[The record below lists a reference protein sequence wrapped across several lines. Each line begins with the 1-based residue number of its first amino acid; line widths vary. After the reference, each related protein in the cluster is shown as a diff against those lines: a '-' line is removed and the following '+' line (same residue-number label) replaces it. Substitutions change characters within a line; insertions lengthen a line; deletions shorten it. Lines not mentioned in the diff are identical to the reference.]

1 MSAMNDQPQVT
12 ARDPDQ
18 HRRHRPVWVNRMLV
32 GAVVGVILI
41 IAVLIGMAVVPR
53 WWAQRIGD
61 QVDSSQ
67 VSGTGIGL
75 FYGTVFTLL
84 PLFALRFMLR
94 RHKHWKFRVSMLALA
109 ALLALPNLFTLGIV
123 IGNGNAAHA
132 GERILDVKG
141 PNFRAA
147 SLGGAILA
155 VLVFLAVTY
164 LLFARHRAKGREADL
179 RGQLKERDERQKET
193 PPSSA

>member
-12 ARDPDQ
+12 TRDPDQ
-18 HRRHRPVWVNRMLV
+18 RRRHRPVWVNRMLV

-41 IAVLIGMAVVPR
+41 IVVLIGMAVVPR

-84 PLFALRFMLR
+84 PLVALRLMLR

-132 GERILDVKG
+132 GERILDVKA

-155 VLVFLAVTY
+155 VLVFLAITY